1 MTAYSNAF
9 PTDISPLNPNGFTFS
24 VDRLPDTTFFV
35 QSVNLPGINLG
46 EFNQAT
52 PLIMN
57 PIPGEMITYNDL
69 SLEFQVDANMTNWK
83 AIHDWIIGL
92 GFPEKH
98 EQYLSYLTADEKVKI
113 SEISKN
119 YSDATLQVL
128 SGQNNPVKTFTFV
141 DMFPTALE
149 PIQFESKM
157 QDVMMV
163 SGRATFKF
171 AFYTIE

>member
-1 MTAYSNAF
+1 MTAYSNNN

-46 EFNQAT
+46 EFMQAT
-52 PLIMN
+52 PLVAN
-57 PIPGEMITYNDL
+57 PIPGEIVTYQDL
-69 SLEFQVDANMTNWK
+69 SLEFQVDAQMTNWK

-113 SEISKN
+113 SEISQN
-119 YSDATLQVL
+119 YSDGSLQVL
-128 SGQNNPVKTFTFV
+128 SGQNRPVKTFTFV
-141 DMFPTALE
+141 DMFPTALD

-163 SGRATFKF
+163 SARANFKF
-171 AFYTIE
+171 TYYQIS

>member
-1 MTAYSNAF
+1 M
-9 PTDISPLNPNGFTFS
+9 
-24 VDRLPDTTFFV
+24 
-35 QSVNLPGINLG
+35 
-46 EFNQAT
+46 
-52 PLIMN
+52 
-57 PIPGEMITYNDL
+57 
-69 SLEFQVDANMTNWK
+69 
-83 AIHDWIIGL
+83 
-92 GFPEKH
+92 
-98 EQYLSYLTADEKVKI
+98 SYLTADEKVKI

-119 YSDATLQVL
+119 YSDGTLQVL

-141 DMFPTALE
+141 DMFPTSLE